1 MSDGHFTPVT
11 ITKAIAAA
19 LPVTHGYTTLVYRLS
34 TPVSSAWIARFE
46 AACPASAETWHY
58 DRPIALADRIQVMLP
73 DRDHADHAALAAIK
87 EYLEAALTVAN
98 QRYSGLPPEVVESGE
113 REIARQRT
121 VLATLQAALDE
132 QFPG

>member
-1 MSDGHFTPVT
+1 MDDSYFTPVA

-19 LPVTHGYTTLVYRLS
+19 LPVRHGYTTLVYRLS

-46 AACPASAETWHY
+46 AACRASAETWHY

-73 DRDHADHAALAAIK
+73 DSDHADHAALAAIK
-87 EYLEAALTVAN
+87 EYLEAALASAN
-98 QRYSGLPPEVVESGE
+98 RRYGSLPFTVVESGE
-113 REIARQRT
+113 REIAWQRT
-121 VLATLQAALDE
+121 VLATLQTSLDE